1 MNINKFL
8 LIIFCKR
15 LLQKIK
21 ILPKKRSY
29 HDFLKNSNRIELS
42 KINETEEYNIFIRV
56 KIQNVPRWHHCAAY
70 CPTFSNGWMIIKF
83 TNEETHCQ
91 RPLRG
96 KISDSRATFVEE
108 DSLVR
113 RTIIQE

>member
-1 MNINKFL
+1 
-8 LIIFCKR
+8 
-15 LLQKIK
+15 
-21 ILPKKRSY
+21 
-29 HDFLKNSNRIELS
+29 
-42 KINETEEYNIFIRV
+42 
-56 KIQNVPRWHHCAAY
+56 
-70 CPTFSNGWMIIKF
+70 MIIKF